1 MEKFFEKYIDTIR
14 IVIGILC
21 VVAFIL
27 WGIFGSDKESK
38 PSYEELEEE
47 VDMLQQEIY
56 ELEDEIEELEFQ
68 IEVLEEENGVYR
80 EQLLEYEIRQ

>member
-38 PSYEELEEE
+38 PSYEELEQE
-47 VDMLQQEIY
+47 VDMLQQEVY

-68 IEVLEEENGVYR
+68 IEVLEEENVSY
-80 EQLLEYEIRQ
+80 QNQIFEYDLY